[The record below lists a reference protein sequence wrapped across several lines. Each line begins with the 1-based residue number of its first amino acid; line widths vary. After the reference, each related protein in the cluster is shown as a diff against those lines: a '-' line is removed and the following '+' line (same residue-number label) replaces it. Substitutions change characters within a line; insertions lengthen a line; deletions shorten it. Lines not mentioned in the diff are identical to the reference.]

1 MRICAQSL
9 TMGVTVHRCAEL
21 CGLRSRQDVCC
32 RPTPRAVWPPTR
44 SLLGPCGAFDG
55 SWSARPG
62 AAAAAKESPIVP
74 SSMPVAALEGLE
86 GAFAACEPRF
96 TYSLKVDLMLIES
109 V

>member
-1 MRICAQSL
+1 MCVV
-9 TMGVTVHRCAEL
+9 GPHRERFGLQHGPYSAL
-21 CGLRSRQDVCC
+21 AGPSTDLGLR
-32 RPTPRAVWPPTR
+32 
-44 SLLGPCGAFDG
+44 G
-55 SWSARPG
+55 PG